1 LWASWVASATTT
13 DTKGTDA
20 LASEAGTDLAH
31 MRVALALARRGLGRT
46 WPNPAVGCVLV
57 NRRRVVGRG
66 WTQAGGRP
74 HAETEALQRA
84 GKDAAGS
91 SAYVSLEPCS
101 HHGQT
106 PPCAEALIAAGVRRV
121 VVAVEDPDPRVSGRG
136 LELLR
141 DAGLEVT
148 LGVGADEALEI
159 NAGFLMRLE
168 KNRPLITLKLAMT
181 LDGRIATHN
190 GESRWITGE
199 PARQRS
205 HLLRA
210 QHDAVMVGSGT
221 VLADDPLLNVRL
233 PGLERESPLRIV
245 LDGRMRLPLT
255 SALVVSARDT
265 PTWLVTL
272 PGGDKRRRQTYADCG
287 IEVIEAAPGTDGA
300 LDLVQVMGRLAKH
313 GLTRLLVEG
322 GAKLAAAL
330 LRDKLVD
337 RLAIFRAPSLIGG
350 DGLPAA
356 TGFGLQRLAD
366 MPGFVAL
373 ETMEL
378 GQDRLETY
386 RRAP

>member
-1 LWASWVASATTT
+1 LKNLWASSVASATTT
-13 DTKGTDA
+13 DSQGSNA
-20 LASEAGTDLAH
+20 RADLVH
-31 MRVALALARRGLGRT
+31 MRAALALARRGLGRT

-57 NRRRVVGRG
+57 KEGRVVGRG
-66 WTQAGGRP
+66 WTQSGGRP
-74 HAETEALQRA
+74 HAEGEALRRA
-84 GKDAAGS
+84 GKLAAGS
-91 SAYVSLEPCS
+91 TAYVSLEPCS

-106 PPCAEALIAAGVRRV
+106 PPCAEALIEANVARV
-121 VVAVEDPDPRVSGRG
+121 VVAIEDPDPRVSGRG
-136 LELLR
+136 LALLR
-141 DAGLEVT
+141 DAGIEVA
-148 LGVGADEALEI
+148 LGPGSEEALEI
-159 NAGFLMRLE
+159 NAGFLLRLE
-168 KNRPLITLKLAMT
+168 KNRPLVTLKLAMT
-181 LDGRIATHN
+181 LDGRIATHT

-199 PARQRS
+199 PARARS

-210 QHDAVMVGSGT
+210 QQDAIMVGSGT

-255 SALVVSARDT
+255 SALVVGARDT

-272 PGGDKRRRQTYADCG
+272 PGGDKRRRQTYVDCG
-287 IEVIEAAPGTDGA
+287 IEVIEAHPGEDGA
-300 LDLVQVMGRLAKH
+300 LDLNQVMARLAQH

-330 LRDKLVD
+330 LRDRLVD

-350 DGLPAA
+350 DGLAAA
-356 TGFGLQRLAD
+356 TGFGLERLAD

-373 ETMEL
+373 ETVEL

>member
-1 LWASWVASATTT
+1 MLVK
-13 DTKGTDA
+13 KG
-20 LASEAGTDLAH
+20 
-31 MRVALALARRGLGRT
+31 
-46 WPNPAVGCVLV
+46 
-57 NRRRVVGRG
+57 RVVGRG
-66 WTQAGGRP
+66 WTQRGGRP

-84 GKDAAGS
+84 GDKAAGS
-91 SAYVSLEPCS
+91 TAYVSLEPCS
-101 HHGQT
+101 HHGRT
-106 PPCAEALIAAGVRRV
+106 PPCAEALIEAKIAR
-121 VVAVEDPDPRVSGRG
+121 AVIAIQDPDPRVSGRG
-136 LELLR
+136 VQLLHH
-141 DAGLEVT
+141 AGIEVEI
-148 LGVGADEALEI
+148 GPGATEALEI
-159 NAGFLMRLE
+159 NAGFLLRLE
-168 KNRPLITLKLAMT
+168 KNRPLVTLKLAMT
-181 LDGRIATHN
+181 LDGRIATHT

-199 PARQRS
+199 PARARS

-255 SALVVSARDT
+255 SALVADARHT

-272 PGGDKRRRQTYADCG
+272 PHGDKRRRQTYIDCG
-287 IEVIEAAPGTDGA
+287 IEVIESPPGHDGA
-300 LDLVQVMGRLAKH
+300 LDLGQVMARLAEH

-330 LRDKLVD
+330 LRDELVD

-366 MPGFVAL
+366 MPQFVPM
-373 ETMEL
+373 ETMQL
-378 GQDRLETY
+378 GRDELETY
-386 RRAP
+386 RRAH